1 MNTLS
6 LAEYSNMKD
15 EFLIEKRKIIVFAE
29 IKGIN
34 DVREFKFILDT
45 GASKSIINEGV
56 AIRLGFDLKRL
67 KTGDKL
73 MTVGGSTYSKVLQ
86 LPKLSLFGKEMVNF
100 EVNVLKLSPQIL
112 YFADGLIGMD
122 FLLQFKNI
130 KFDFEKKTIEI

>member
-1 MNTLS
+1 
-6 LAEYSNMKD
+6 MKY
-15 EFLIEKRKIIVFAE
+15 ELLIEKKKIIVYAE

-45 GASKSIINEGV
+45 GSTKTIIDEQIADV
-56 AIRLGFDLKRL
+56 LGFDLKRL

-73 MTVGGSTYSKVLQ
+73 MTVGGSTHSKVLQ

>member
-1 MNTLS
+1 
-6 LAEYSNMKD
+6 MKY
-15 EFLIEKRKIIVFAE
+15 ELLIEKKKIIVYAE

-45 GASKSIINEGV
+45 GSTKTIIDEQIAAV
-56 AIRLGFDLKRL
+56 LGSDLKIL

-86 LPKLSLFGKEMVNF
+86 LPKLSLFGKEMINF
-100 EVNVLKLSPQIL
+100 EVNVLNLSPQIL

-122 FLLQFKNI
+122 FLLQFQNI
-130 KFDFEKKTIEI
+130 KLDFEKKIIEI